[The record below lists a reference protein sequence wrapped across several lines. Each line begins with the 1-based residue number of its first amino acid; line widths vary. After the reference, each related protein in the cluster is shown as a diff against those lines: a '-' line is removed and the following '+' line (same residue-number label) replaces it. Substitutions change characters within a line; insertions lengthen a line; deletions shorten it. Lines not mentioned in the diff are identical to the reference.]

1 MSARCE
7 MVVDGGMDRKKALG
21 GPGRSKALHRTF
33 SSANANVR
41 SFDAIILPFRLV
53 MPSVEP
59 QITKRC
65 RIGSPFIGDD
75 SSRCETMLLQ
85 KFAHQLQRRPF
96 VAPRLNQDVE
106 HLTVLV
112 DRPPQIYPATADRD
126 IQSSGPGEFHPQAL
140 TDPDVSVSTHPAPT
154 VQPVPDAAIANAQ
167 ITPDPGDLSLGA
179 SAVRVDGAASSVD
192 ISTSPS
198 VPGGGRGV
206 LTLGKVPIC
215 GNGQPCQPPARAIE
229 TQPAPRTDQQPPA
242 PLSP

>member
-53 MPSVEP
+53 MPCVEP

-96 VAPRLNQDVE
+96 VAPRLKQDVE

-112 DRPPQIYPATADRD
+112 DRPPQIHATAANRD
-126 IQSSGPGEFHPQAL
+126 IHL
-140 TDPDVSVSTHPAPT
+140 
-154 VQPVPDAAIANAQ
+154 VQMPLWV
-167 ITPDPGDLSLGA
+167 
-179 SAVRVDGAASSVD
+179 
-192 ISTSPS
+192 
-198 VPGGGRGV
+198 
-206 LTLGKVPIC
+206 C
-215 GNGQPCQPPARAIE
+215 
-229 TQPAPRTDQQPPA
+229 PRTPSSQTSHDRRAKPLYPSPNGLVRHFDTPFSHELLDVAEAQVESSIQPNSA
-242 PLSP
+242 LNDR